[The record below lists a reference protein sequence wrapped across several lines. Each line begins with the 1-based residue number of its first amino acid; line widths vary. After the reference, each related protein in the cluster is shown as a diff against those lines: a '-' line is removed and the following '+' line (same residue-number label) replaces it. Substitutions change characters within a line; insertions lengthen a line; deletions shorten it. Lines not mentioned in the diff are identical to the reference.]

1 MIFADR
7 NKSGIDK
14 HGMTASQ
21 FQSTF
26 NSATKSGL
34 KTGGI
39 DGYDGAKRNHRF
51 IGFWRK

>member
-1 MIFADR
+1 VIFADR

-14 HGMTASQ
+14 HGMTSNQ
-21 FQSTF
+21 VQTTF
-26 NSATKSGL
+26 NSAVGAGL

-39 DGYDGAKRNHRF
+39 AGYDGSSRHHRF